1 MVDKRPGIWY
11 NISNISDPFSIR
23 KGAKYVRE
31 KT

>member
-1 MVDKRPGIWY
+1 MVDKGPGIWY
-11 NISNISDPFSIR
+11 NISSVSGPFSIR

>member
-1 MVDKRPGIWY
+1 MVDKGPGIWY
-11 NISNISDPFSIR
+11 NINSIFGLFSIR